1 MEENKIKQL
10 HKLLRSLLKN
20 EFNMSYYKESN
31 LHIKYH
37 DAGMVKGQIETITYA
52 DGWKFII
59 IHYIPWDGIFEI
71 AVFKRY
77 EKDKELGYRYT
88 APLRYLDSH
97 YYKKYED
104 EKIYIESED
113 K

>member
-31 LHIKYH
+31 LHIEYH
-37 DAGMVKGQIETITYA
+37 DAGMVKGQIDTIKYA
-52 DGWKFII
+52 DGWKII
-59 IHYIPWDGIFEI
+59 IITHLPWDGIFEI
-71 AVFKRY
+71 TVLKKY
-77 EKDKELGYRYT
+77 EKNEELGYRYT
-88 APLRYLDSH
+88 AYLDYLNF
-97 YYKKYED
+97 YYKKYDD